1 MKALVSEFELSNV
14 TAENLFSPL
23 RNLIVCEWA
32 FFDNCAI
39 LGVHH
44 ILCN

>member
-14 TAENLFSPL
+14 TAEKLFFPL
-23 RNLIVCEWA
+23 RNLIVCEQD
-32 FFDNCAI
+32 FFDNCDIFWA
-39 LGVHH
+39 HR